1 MTVGAALIFLCL
13 TEIAQAEW
21 RTVSAQTEPSM
32 ARGLEHEYII
42 VEDSVSGDRVSME
55 LAVFSTKS
63 LKLRVIDQPTE
74 PRVEL
79 DELMRREKCL
89 AGVNGGY
96 FDPEYKPIGLLI
108 ADGKTIAP
116 LQRAR
121 LLTGVLTAAAGKVQI
136 RRVGEFSPKQKI
148 DAAVECGPMIV
159 DLGKPVHGLEA
170 TRGARRT
177 FAAVTTGDRAV
188 LGFCSDV
195 TLAELAEILTTALAA
210 DFKFQRALNLD
221 GGSSSAFW
229 FTRRN
234 GSVFSISEQKTV
246 RDFIAVVPK

>member
-89 AGVNGGY
+89 AGINGGY